1 MTLSSY
7 GFDWRHKMSNYKL
20 KLGFSDFLMIF
31 GCSQGS
37 MGWPTSKHYVLG
49 P

>member
-1 MTLSSY
+1 
-7 GFDWRHKMSNYKL
+7 
-20 KLGFSDFLMIF
+20 MIF

-37 MGWPTSKHYVLG
+37 MGQPTSKHDVLG